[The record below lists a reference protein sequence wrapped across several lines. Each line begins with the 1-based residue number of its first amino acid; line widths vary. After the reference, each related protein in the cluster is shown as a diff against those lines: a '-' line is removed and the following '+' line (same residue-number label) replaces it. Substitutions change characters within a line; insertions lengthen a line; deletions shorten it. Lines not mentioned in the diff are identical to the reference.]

1 MLSMFSSKCAW
12 VIPSKDKKIETTT
25 KAFQKNLNESG
36 RKVFEKWC
44 DECSKFYKRYVKS

>member
-12 VIPSKDKKIETTT
+12 VTPSKDKKIETTT
-25 KAFQKNLNESG
+25 KAFQKNLNVSG
-36 RKVFEKWC
+36 CKVFEIGC